1 MQVHRY
7 SDNLYRSFSSREE
20 AVQAFN
26 KFVEEHGDLSH
37 NAETSTSCS
46 STSISKDA
54 QLFHGNNAP
63 WEVDVQGLRF
73 STGWVDFCE
82 ALDIK
87 LEDDIVFQHMGF
99 FKFQFFIFRNGERVA
114 VLDAQGDG
122 IDRNPHLEMLDLL
135 WVNVKSSIPGT
146 LSLDILSECKS
157 LLVTSY
163 DLQYE
168 PGHLLSFI
176 YNTESEDEGSEILAL
191 EGLAELPIGGCHVP
205 RGDLATVAGSDPEGE
220 GLAHKEGAGLPILPP
235 VPGQSDPWGS
245 GSLNQDLLDI
255 TRTRHVGHQH
265 QVKKHNRSTFR
276 RLRNT
281 TATGISESR
290 KPKHGFSG
298 YCYAVWITIVPSR
311 APFRHINKK
320 KHETIEVELPVMLN
334 EREKW
339 RRGLPAEI
347 NRDDPGTVGSDL
359 EEHGHCEV
367 EVGARGVAP
376 PAIVVGKGEIRR
388 AEVCSGDEDG
398 RVSRA
403 ARSVVG
409 ALDLKA
415 GSAAQPIVEQRSAQR
430 VSAAVKGSVGALPGA
445 AGVNAGDSSMN
456 SSQRTEEKSNAED
469 SKRFHFPT
477 ITKVLK

>member
-7 SDNLYRSFSSREE
+7 SDNLYRSFSSREG

-26 KFVEEHGDLSH
+26 KFVEEHGDPSH

-63 WEVDVQGLRF
+63 WELDVQGLRF

-87 LEDDIVFQHMGF
+87 LEDEIVFQHMGF

-176 YNTESEDEGSEILAL
+176 YNTESEDEGDHFFSSFSDIPVQNDTASVDSKEFHRQELCVDSIPLRVPCVAFRMSRNHRKFDSFDLSPIGTMLSSVTTMVFVAEFVRVHDLCIRCVDVVGIVIGMQAAPARCFSVIHLPGDVCSNKVFHSSGSMEYGKEIELLASMDYRKGHMVFLYWALSQGVLIAWEEAESASSPEYSDICIDYFLVL
-191 EGLAELPIGGCHVP
+191 EKGAVQAFNKFVENLPIH
-205 RGDLATVAGSDPEGE
+205 
-220 GLAHKEGAGLPILPP
+220 
-235 VPGQSDPWGS
+235 
-245 GSLNQDLLDI
+245 
-255 TRTRHVGHQH
+255 RT
-265 QVKKHNRSTFR
+265 
-276 RLRNT
+276 
-281 TATGISESR
+281 
-290 KPKHGFSG
+290 
-298 YCYAVWITIVPSR
+298 
-311 APFRHINKK
+311 
-320 KHETIEVELPVMLN
+320 
-334 EREKW
+334 
-339 RRGLPAEI
+339 
-347 NRDDPGTVGSDL
+347 
-359 EEHGHCEV
+359 
-367 EVGARGVAP
+367 
-376 PAIVVGKGEIRR
+376 
-388 AEVCSGDEDG
+388 
-398 RVSRA
+398 
-403 ARSVVG
+403 
-409 ALDLKA
+409 
-415 GSAAQPIVEQRSAQR
+415 
-430 VSAAVKGSVGALPGA
+430 
-445 AGVNAGDSSMN
+445 NA
-456 SSQRTEEKSNAED
+456 
-469 SKRFHFPT
+469 
-477 ITKVLK
+477 